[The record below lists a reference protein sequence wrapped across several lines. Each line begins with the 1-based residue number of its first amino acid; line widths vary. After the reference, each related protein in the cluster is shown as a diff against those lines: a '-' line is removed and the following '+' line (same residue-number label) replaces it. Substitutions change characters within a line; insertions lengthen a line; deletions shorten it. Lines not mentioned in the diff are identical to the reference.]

1 MDKHIRI
8 RLQTV
13 EDVKNFVDAAER
25 YPGNVRV
32 HANDYIV
39 SGKSIMGMFSLDL
52 SNPVIVEID
61 NRGSV
66 EDFVAGIEEFLEY

>member
-1 MDKHIRI
+1 MDKHIKI

-13 EDVKNFVDAAER
+13 EDVKRFVAAAEN

-32 HANDYIV
+32 RANDYIV

-52 SNPVIVEID
+52 SNPVIVEVD
-61 NRGSV
+61 NRGFV
-66 EDFVAGIEEFLEY
+66 TDFESTIAEFLV

>member
-1 MDKHIRI
+1 MDKHIKI

-13 EDVKNFVDAAER
+13 EDVKKFVAAAEK

-32 HANDYIV
+32 LAIDYIV

-52 SNPVIVEID
+52 SNPVIVEVD

-66 EDFVAGIEEFLEY
+66 TDFESTIAEFLA

>member
-1 MDKHIRI
+1 MDKHIKI

-13 EDVKNFVDAAER
+13 EDVKKFVAAAKK

-52 SNPVIVEID
+52 SNPVIVEVD

-66 EDFVAGIEEFLEY
+66 TDFESTIAEFLA

>member
-1 MDKHIRI
+1 MDKHIKI

-13 EDVKNFVDAAER
+13 EDVKKFVDAAEK

-66 EDFVAGIEEFLEY
+66 EDFVAGVEGFLEY

>member
-1 MDKHIRI
+1 MDKHIKI

-13 EDVKNFVDAAER
+13 EDVKKFVAAAEK
-25 YPGNVRV
+25 YPGNIRA
-32 HANDYIV
+32 HASDYIV

-52 SNPVIVEID
+52 SNPVIVEVD

-66 EDFVAGIEEFLEY
+66 TDFESTIAEFLA

>member
-1 MDKHIRI
+1 MDKHIKI

-13 EDVKNFVDAAER
+13 EDVKEFVTVAEK
-25 YPGNVRV
+25 YPGNIRV

-52 SNPVIVEID
+52 SNPVIVEVD

-66 EDFVAGIEEFLEY
+66 TDFESTIAEFLA